1 MRFPPSK
8 KEKRIPLSAA
18 SDEIKMD
25 KIIQGP
31 ALSPWKDS
39 CINSPNTSVAQFL
52 KSSPDTTKPVLLDD
66 SVSRQRVRGEK
77 RRKQAL
83 VPHGQELFSK
93 RRCSASRRG
102 FSPNFPA
109 GWMFDKATKGYSP
122 TVGTSLLTYS
132 PRLFEDLILEKPSD
146 VDTNVSGLL
155 PQNRKNSPDNCSVG
169 ELFESLAHENLQKGC
184 ETMTS
189 VQTELLLEK
198 LRSEQGW

>member
-1 MRFPPSK
+1 VELSEELTSKKMRFPPSK

-146 VDTNVSGLL
+146 VVRNMSFPPCKVSSHTFSSGYECVWT
-155 PQNRKNSPDNCSVG
+155 PSPKQEKQSRQ
-169 ELFESLAHENLQKGC
+169 LFSRR
-184 ETMTS
+184 
-189 VQTELLLEK
+189 VV
-198 LRSEQGW
+198 